1 MTLSVRCLYTFLEF
15 HAIVDDFLQWLID
28 WDSNS
33 QKDDIRKWRGLELF
47 GSLECWVSFSHE

>member
-33 QKDDIRKWRGLELF
+33 QKDDIRKWRGLALF
-47 GSLECWVSFSHE
+47 GSLEV